1 MIRPRVYGGDQ
12 RAGRGRHRLAHA
24 RETQPGQSASV
35 YGDEGVSQISSVVE
49 ISKREARRMN
59 TFRLRVKWFLA
70 LSCLT
75 GMLAAVAIASA
86 KTQLRVA
93 YSSISG
99 AAVVTWLAVDKGL
112 FAKNDLDVELIY
124 VAGSQA
130 MQSLLGGT
138 TPIGIQG
145 IEPVFRVNAHGSDT
159 VMVLGMVTKP
169 PFSIIVRPEI
179 KDYRELKGKPMG
191 ITRYGSSTD
200 MLLRLSL
207 EKWGF
212 KPEVDVPILQMG
224 GVPPILA
231 GMESRKIFG
240 GPLSLPTLARAKQQ
254 GYRELADVAD
264 LVPDYQVAG
273 VVTRRAFIKQN
284 PEAVRGFVKA
294 IAEAM
299 ALFRN
304 DPESVTKVMKERLK
318 ITDPL
323 VIEETQKD
331 YPRYMPKVPYPSR
344 AGIAVIK
351 AFLDR
356 NDPAVRPLSIDNQI
370 DNQIVRGLEQSGFF
384 NNLYGAK

>member
-1 MIRPRVYGGDQ
+1 MLIGILFLLLVLGSDPSD
-12 RAGRGRHRLAHA
+12 A
-24 RETQPGQSASV
+24 AS
-35 YGDEGVSQISSVVE
+35 
-49 ISKREARRMN
+49 K
-59 TFRLRVKWFLA
+59 
-70 LSCLT
+70 
-75 GMLAAVAIASA
+75 AVP
-86 KTQLRVA
+86 LRVA

-99 AAVVTWLAVDKGL
+99 SAVVTWLAVDKGL
-112 FAKNDLDVELIY
+112 FAKNNLDVELIY

-130 MQSLLGGT
+130 MQSLLSGT

-145 IEPVFRVNAHGSDT
+145 IEPVFRVNVHGSDT
-159 VMVLGMVTKP
+159 VMLLGVVTKP

-231 GMESRKIFG
+231 GMESRKIVG
-240 GPLSLPTLARAKQQ
+240 GPLSLPTLARARQQ

-264 LVPDYQVAG
+264 LVPEYQVAG

-284 PEAVRGFVKA
+284 PEVVRGFVKA

-304 DPESVTKVMKERLK
+304 DPEAVQKVMRERLK
-318 ITDPL
+318 ISDPL
-323 VIEETQKD
+323 IIQETQKD
-331 YPRYMPKVPYPSR
+331 YPRYMPKIPYPGR

-351 AFLDR
+351 AFLDK
-356 NDPAVRPLSIDNQI
+356 NEPAVRPLSIDDQI
-370 DNQIVRGLEQSGFF
+370 DNQFVRELEQSGFLDS
-384 NNLYGAK
+384 LYRAK

>member
-1 MIRPRVYGGDQ
+1 MK
-12 RAGRGRHRLAHA
+12 
-24 RETQPGQSASV
+24 
-35 YGDEGVSQISSVVE
+35 SSVV
-49 ISKREARRMN
+49 AAA
-59 TFRLRVKWFLA
+59 A
-70 LSCLT
+70 LS
-75 GMLAAVAIASA
+75 MMIAGAPVTETSA
-86 KTQLRVA
+86 RTMVRVA

-99 AAVVTWLAVDKGL
+99 ACIVTCLAVDRGL
-112 FAKNDLDVELIY
+112 FVLSDLVVELIN
-124 VAGSQA
+124 VFCFQA
-130 MQSLLGGT
+130 MQWLLSGT
-138 TPIGIQG
+138 TPIRIQR

-159 VMVLGMVTKP
+159 VMILGMVTKP

-212 KPEVDVPILQMG
+212 KPEIDVPILQLG

-231 GMESRKIFG
+231 GMESRKIVG
-240 GPLSLPTLARAKQQ
+240 GPLSLPTLARAKQE

-273 VVTRRAFIKQN
+273 VVTRRAFIRQN
-284 PEAVRGFVKA
+284 PEVVRGFVKA

-304 DPESVTKVMKERLK
+304 DPESVRKVMKERLK
-318 ITDPL
+318 IGDPL

-331 YPRYMPKVPYPSR
+331 YPRYMPRVPYPSR

-351 AFLDR
+351 AFLDK
-356 NDPAVRPLSIDNQI
+356 NEPAVRSLSIDDQI
-370 DNQIVRGLEQSGFF
+370 DNQWVRELEQSGFF
-384 NNLYGAK
+384 NSLYYAK

>member
-1 MIRPRVYGGDQ
+1 MKKIRLHGKLGFAV
-12 RAGRGRHRLAHA
+12 
-24 RETQPGQSASV
+24 
-35 YGDEGVSQISSVVE
+35 
-49 ISKREARRMN
+49 
-59 TFRLRVKWFLA
+59 
-70 LSCLT
+70 SCLT
-75 GMLAAVAIASA
+75 AALLGFAVPPASA

-99 AAVVTWLAVDKGL
+99 AGIVTWLALDKGL

-130 MQSLLGGT
+130 MQSLLSGT

-145 IEPVFRVNAHGSDT
+145 IEPVFRVNAHGADA
-159 VMVLGMVTKP
+159 VMLLGIVTKP
-169 PFSIIVRPEI
+169 PFSIMVRPEI

-200 MLLRLSL
+200 MLLRLTL
-207 EKWGF
+207 DKWGF
-212 KPEVDVPILQMG
+212 KPETDVPILQMG

-264 LVPDYQVAG
+264 LVPEYQVAG

-284 PEAVRGFVKA
+284 LDVVRGFVKA
-294 IAEAM
+294 IAEGM
-299 ALFRN
+299 ALFRR
-304 DPESVTKVMKERLK
+304 DPESVMKVMKTRLK
-318 ITDPL
+318 IDDPL
-323 VIEETQKD
+323 VIEETQKN
-331 YPRYMPKVPYPSR
+331 YPRYMPSIPYPGR

-351 AFLDR
+351 SFLDK
-356 NDPAVRPLSIDNQI
+356 NEPAVRPLSIDDQI
-370 DNQIVRGLEQSGFF
+370 DNQIVRELEQSGFF
-384 NNLYGAK
+384 SNLQRAK

>member
-1 MIRPRVYGGDQ
+1 MTCAQVHKQ
-12 RAGRGRHRLAHA
+12 MTA
-24 RETQPGQSASV
+24 
-35 YGDEGVSQISSVVE
+35 
-49 ISKREARRMN
+49 SKRIMILLVS
-59 TFRLRVKWFLA
+59 FWLL
-70 LSCLT
+70 LT
-75 GMLAAVAIASA
+75 NSAGAATKAGVPV
-86 KTQLRVA
+86 RVA

-99 AAVVTWLAVDKGL
+99 AGIVTWLAVDRGL
-112 FAKNDLDVELIY
+112 FAKNNLDVELIY

-145 IEPVFRVNAHGSDT
+145 IEPVFRVNAHGSGA
-159 VMVLGMVTKP
+159 VMILGLVTKP

-179 KDYRELKGKPMG
+179 KDHRELKGKPMG

-231 GMESRKIFG
+231 GMESRKIVG
-240 GPLSLPTLARAKQQ
+240 GPLSLPTLARAKQE

-284 PEAVRGFVKA
+284 PEVVRGFVKA

-304 DPESVTKVMKERLK
+304 DPESVSKVMKERLK
-318 ITDPL
+318 ISDPL
-323 VIEETQKD
+323 VIAETQKD
-331 YPRYMPKVPYPSR
+331 YPRYMPKIPYPGR

-351 AFLDR
+351 AFLDKSE
-356 NDPAVRPLSIDNQI
+356 PAVRPLSIDDQI
-370 DNQIVRGLEQSGFF
+370 DNQFVRELEESGFF
-384 NNLYGAK
+384 NSLYRAK

>member
-1 MIRPRVYGGDQ
+1 MRSFQI
-12 RAGRGRHRLAHA
+12 LA
-24 RETQPGQSASV
+24 
-35 YGDEGVSQISSVVE
+35 
-49 ISKREARRMN
+49 K
-59 TFRLRVKWFLA
+59 LA
-70 LSCLT
+70 L
-75 GMLAAVAIASA
+75 GAVFFSTALVGALVTEGSA
-86 KTQLRVA
+86 RTSLRVA

-99 AAVVTWLAVDKGL
+99 AGIVTWLAVDKGL

-130 MQSLLGGT
+130 MQSLLSGT

-159 VMVLGMVTKP
+159 VMILGIVTKP

-200 MLLRLSL
+200 MLLRLTL

-212 KPEVDVPILQMG
+212 RPESDVPILQMG
-224 GVPPILA
+224 GVPPILI
-231 GMESRKIFG
+231 GMESRKIVG
-240 GPLSLPTLARAKQQ
+240 GPLSLPTLARAKKE

-264 LVPDYQVAG
+264 LVPEYQVAG

-284 PEAVRGFVKA
+284 PDVVRGFVKA

-299 ALFRN
+299 ALFSK
-304 DPESVTKVMKERLK
+304 DPESVRQVMKTRFK
-318 ITDPL
+318 IDDEL

-331 YPRYMPKVPYPSR
+331 YPRYMPKIPYPSR

-351 AFLDR
+351 SFLDK
-356 NDPAVRPLSIDNQI
+356 NEPAVRSLTVDDQI
-370 DNQIVRGLEQSGFF
+370 DNQFVRELEQSGLF
-384 NNLYGAK
+384 NALYRGR

>member
-1 MIRPRVYGGDQ
+1 MK
-12 RAGRGRHRLAHA
+12 
-24 RETQPGQSASV
+24 T
-35 YGDEGVSQISSVVE
+35 SSV
-49 ISKREARRMN
+49 RAR
-59 TFRLRVKWFLA
+59 LFLG
-70 LSCLT
+70 LSIAAA
-75 GMLAAVAIASA
+75 LAASATATAAA
-86 KTQLRVA
+86 KTTLRVA

-130 MQSLLGGT
+130 MQSLLSGT

-145 IEPVFRVNAHGSDT
+145 IEPVFRVNARGSDT
-159 VMVLGMVTKP
+159 VMILGMVTKP

-179 KDYRELKGKPMG
+179 KDYRELRGKPMG

-200 MLLRLSL
+200 MLLRLTL

-212 KPEVDVPILQMG
+212 KPEIDVPILQMG

-231 GMESRKIFG
+231 GMQSRKIFG
-240 GPLSLPTLARAKQQ
+240 GPLSLPTLARAKHE

-284 PEAVRGFVKA
+284 TEVVRNFIKA

-304 DPESVTKVMKERLK
+304 DPGSVKKVMKERLK
-318 ITDPL
+318 IDDPL
-323 VIEETQKD
+323 VIEETQKN
-331 YPRYMPKVPYPSR
+331 YPRYMPDIPYPSR
-344 AGIAVIK
+344 TGIAVIK
-351 AFLDR
+351 GFLDKTE
-356 NDPAVRPLSIDNQI
+356 PAVRQLSIDDQI
-370 DNQIVRGLEQSGFF
+370 DMQWVRELEQSGFF
-384 NNLYGAK
+384 NTLYRAK

>member
-1 MIRPRVYGGDQ
+1 VQAMKNNFARV
-12 RAGRGRHRLAHA
+12 RLLL
-24 RETQPGQSASV
+24 GVSLFASV
-35 YGDEGVSQISSVVE
+35 IVMSTSTTV
-49 ISKREARRMN
+49 
-59 TFRLRVKWFLA
+59 
-70 LSCLT
+70 
-75 GMLAAVAIASA
+75 SA

-99 AAVVTWLAVDKGL
+99 TAVVTWLAVDKGL

-130 MQSLLGGT
+130 MQSLLSGT

-159 VMVLGMVTKP
+159 VMILGIVTKP
-169 PFSIIVRPEI
+169 PFSIMVRPEI

-200 MLLRLSL
+200 MLLRLTL

-212 KPEVDVPILQMG
+212 KPEADVPILQMG

-231 GMESRKIFG
+231 AMESRKIVG
-240 GPLSLPTLARAKQQ
+240 GPLSLPTLARAKQE

-264 LVPDYQVAG
+264 LVPEYQVAG

-284 PEAVRGFVKA
+284 PDVVRSFAKA
-294 IAEAM
+294 IAEGM
-299 ALFRN
+299 ALFRS
-304 DPESVTKVMKERLK
+304 DPESVMKVMKTRLK
-318 ITDPL
+318 IDDPL
-323 VIEETQKD
+323 VIEETQKN

-351 AFLDR
+351 AFLDK
-356 NDPAVRPLSIDNQI
+356 NEPAVRPLSIDGQI
-370 DNQIVRGLEQSGFF
+370 DNQIVRELEQSGFF
-384 NNLYGAK
+384 SNVQRAK